1 MMNNEVDIDIPGVT
15 LDHIG
20 IAVKQIDETV
30 KAFRLL
36 GVESGEREIVSDQGV
51 ELQMLPVG
59 EARLELLQP
68 LNQDSPVSK
77 FIEKRGEGL
86 HHIALK
92 VQNIAEVLEHCRKD
106 GIRLIDEKPRI
117 GAGGY
122 LVAFIHPTSTG
133 GVLVELVESS

>member
-1 MMNNEVDIDIPGVT
+1 MNNRIDIDIPGVT

-20 IAVKQIDETV
+20 IAVKQIDETIRV
-30 KAFRLL
+30 YGLL
-36 GVESGEREIVSDQGV
+36 GVKPGEREIVSDQCV

-59 EARLELLQP
+59 DVRLELLQP
-68 LNQDSPVSK
+68 LSQDSPVSS

-92 VQNIAEVLEHCRKD
+92 VQNIAAVLERCKND

-117 GAGGY
+117 GAGGS
-122 LVAFIHPTSTG
+122 LIAFIHPASTG
-133 GVLVELVESS
+133 GVLVELIENP